1 MKYQF
6 MQEHQHDFK
15 IERMSQVLNVA
26 RSGYYRFIKAKPSKR
41 VQENERLR
49 IKIQTIHEESRQTYG
64 APRIHAELLEDGQMC
79 SRKRV
84 ARIM

>member
-26 RSGYYRFIKAKPSKR
+26 RSGYYRFIKAQPSKLMTLPLR
-41 VQENERLR
+41 R
-49 IKIQTIHEESRQTYG
+49 IKTGKLIIN
-64 APRIHAELLEDGQMC
+64 
-79 SRKRV
+79 
-84 ARIM
+84 